1 MLSINNAFKILGSFV
16 YMESP
21 DLKDAFIFYT
31 YTFYGSKI
39 SKIYILS
46 FISIISYIKW
56 IWTYYKSTK
65 KSKESFGY
73 LKRLGH
79 NSVLYVDDSYLQRE
93 KYHACPDNVSDTIK
107 LLRELGSVIQTE
119 KSVLTPS
126 QTIVSLGFIISSK
139 I

>member
-16 YMESP
+16 YMESTN
-21 DLKDAFIFYT
+21 LKDAFIFYT

-39 SKIYILS
+39 SKIYILL
-46 FISIISYIKW
+46 FISVISYIKW
-56 IWTYYKSTK
+56 IWTCYKSTK
-65 KSKESFGY
+65 ISKVSFGY
-73 LKRLGH
+73 LKSLGH
-79 NSVLYVDDSYLQRE
+79 NSVLYIDDSYLQRE
-93 KYHACPDNVSDTIK
+93 TYHACPDNVSDTIK

-126 QTIVSLGFIISSK
+126 QTTVSLGFIISCK